1 MRGDAA
7 SRRAIPRSV
16 LYSSARNPGH
26 LAQAWAHDADL
37 YLIDLEDSVPRDGRD
52 AARAACREA
61 LAACADPGRM
71 AVRVNGFRTADLC
84 RDMVMLTAAPVRPA
98 FLFMT
103 MVEDAAEPACLR
115 AALADAGWYPTLYAT
130 IETVQALQR
139 IADLSHTLDGM
150 ILGSADLA
158 ATIGVD
164 IGAAALRAARQAMA
178 LAAAGAGI
186 GCLDT
191 GNFRLDDPG
200 ALAAEIEEAASLGFH
215 GKGTV
220 HPREL
225 ASINAAFRPR
235 AGDIHQAR
243 RIMDAAAAA
252 GGGVCMLDGR
262 MIGPPFVRRAG
273 DLLASAQAWQ
283 QVFGAGTIGGSS
295 RS

>member
-1 MRGDAA
+1 MRRDAA
-7 SRRAIPRSV
+7 PRRAIPRSV
-16 LYSSARNPGH
+16 LYSSARNPAH
-26 LAQAWAHDADL
+26 LAQARTHDADL

-52 AARAACREA
+52 AARAACRQA
-61 LAACADPGRM
+61 LAGGGDPGRM
-71 AVRVNGFRTADLC
+71 AVRVNGCRTADHH
-84 RDMVMLTAAPVRPA
+84 RDMVMLMGAPVRPA
-98 FLFMT
+98 FIFMT

-115 AALADAGWYPTLYAT
+115 AALADAGWHPALYAT
-130 IETVQALQR
+130 IETVQAVQR
-139 IADLSHTLDGM
+139 IAELAHALDGM

-200 ALAAEIEEAASLGFH
+200 ALAAEIEEAVSLGFH

-220 HPREL
+220 HPGEL
-225 ASINAAFRPR
+225 AGINAAFRPR
-235 AGDIHQAR
+235 AAELHQAR
-243 RIMDAAAAA
+243 RIMEATAAA

-262 MIGPPFVRRAG
+262 MIGPPFVRRAR
-273 DLLASAQAWQ
+273 DLLGSAQAWQ
-283 QVFGAGTIGGSS
+283 AAFGAGNRDGSG